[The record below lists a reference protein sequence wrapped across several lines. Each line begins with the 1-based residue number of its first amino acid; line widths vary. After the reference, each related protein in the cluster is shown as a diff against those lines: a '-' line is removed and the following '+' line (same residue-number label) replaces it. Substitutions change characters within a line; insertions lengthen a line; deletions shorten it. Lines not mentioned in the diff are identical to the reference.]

1 MVSTMALNQQEV
13 AMQQTFDFT
22 PRHNAVWSNLRTG
35 FRNTCTWAMEN
46 PAELLIAVMAVILM
60 DIDESL
66 DNIEEAT
73 DA

>member
-1 MVSTMALNQQEV
+1 MNQQD
-13 AMQQTFDFT
+13 FDFDLET
-22 PRHNAVWSNLRTG
+22 PRHSVVWSNLRTG

-46 PAELLIAVMAVILM
+46 PAELLITVMAVILM

>member
-1 MVSTMALNQQEV
+1 
-13 AMQQTFDFT
+13 
-22 PRHNAVWSNLRTG
+22 
-35 FRNTCTWAMEN
+35 MEN

>member
-1 MVSTMALNQQEV
+1 
-13 AMQQTFDFT
+13 MQQTFDFT
-22 PRHNAVWSNLRTG
+22 PRHSVVWSNLRTG

-46 PAELLIAVMAVILM
+46 PAELLIAVMAVIMM

>member
-1 MVSTMALNQQEV
+1 MHQQD
-13 AMQQTFDFT
+13 FDFDLET
-22 PRHNAVWSNLRTG
+22 PRHSAVWASLRTG